1 MDSRAEG
8 VQIGNVE
15 PYKSTSLLKF
25 DSIMVKAW
33 WEIELLM
40 WIAQCQKPT
49 IWEWLIPSIKKKHI
63 LVMVHY
69 WVSHI
74 ALLYSQ
80 YSKIYILAT
89 LATRRLTS
97 RALQNQAR
105 DAVEL

>member
-1 MDSRAEG
+1 MPETYHLGMA
-8 VQIGNVE
+8 
-15 PYKSTSLLKF
+15 Y
-25 DSIMVKAW
+25 
-33 WEIELLM
+33 
-40 WIAQCQKPT
+40 T
-49 IWEWLIPSIKKKHI
+49 IHKKKHI